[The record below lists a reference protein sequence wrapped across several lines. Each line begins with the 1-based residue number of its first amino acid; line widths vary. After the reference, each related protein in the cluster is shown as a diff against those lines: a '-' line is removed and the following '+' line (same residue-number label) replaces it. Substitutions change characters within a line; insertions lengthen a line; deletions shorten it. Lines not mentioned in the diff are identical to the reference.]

1 MLTLRLM
8 DSFCTP
14 CYFTDAL
21 VKENEAFVVI
31 PLTRS
36 INPAT
41 RRYLDVESETKRVR
55 YWILSLN
62 VDIDHIICYELTR
75 EGLLKNH

>member
-1 MLTLRLM
+1 M

-14 CYFTDAL
+14 CYFTGAL

-55 YWILSLN
+55 YWMISLN
-62 VDIDHIICYELTR
+62 IDDVNDIDHIICYDLTR
-75 EGLLKNH
+75 EGLLNNN